1 MQEVSYRDG
10 SCGQKTQ
17 ATSTGSCV
25 GRSSDRANGPVWSRK
40 GAGFG
45 SKERPTK
52 SRRTRRL
59 GKFGGHC
66 RYKAGLKLLRRLM
79 WSLRRE
85 PRVLVPVRVRVAVGP
100 SKRAGVVP
108 EGGRLRERGMTY
120 WPHRSGRLGKS
131 VGTAITY
138 SRLGTRVNRR
148 EGVPFMFSVGTDGK
162 GDAMKLQYM
171 VVKQW
176 QCNMRQVVTVTRT

>member
-1 MQEVSYRDG
+1 MQDVSYRDG
-10 SCGQKTQ
+10 SCGHKTR

-45 SKERPTK
+45 SKGKTYQITTNQE
-52 SRRTRRL
+52 TR
-59 GKFGGHC
+59 KIGGHC
-66 RYKAGLKLLRRLM
+66 RYNAGYKLLRWLM

-85 PRVLVPVRVRVAVGP
+85 PRVPVRVRVEVGP
-100 SKRAGVVP
+100 SEQAGVVP
-108 EGGRLRERGMTY
+108 EGGRLWERGTTY
-120 WPHRSGRLGKS
+120 WPRRSGRLGKS

-148 EGVPFMFSVGTDGK
+148 EGVPFMFSVGTNGK

-176 QCNMRQVVTVTRT
+176 QCNMSQVVTVTRT